1 MKLIIAGCGRVG
13 SELAQKVAGKG
24 YDVNVIDIDPEA
36 FHRLGPDFRGR
47 TIQGDVRDRAILER
61 ADVQEAD
68 GFAAV
73 TPRDDLNLVAS
84 QAVKSLY
91 NVPNVVAHVYDP
103 THAHAFALAGVHAIN
118 PSSWGAQRME
128 QVLTHPGSV
137 EIVSLGNG
145 EVRVLEICI
154 PPRLS
159 GSSVADIVDRCTCIP
174 TALIRGG
181 KAMLLEPDT
190 TVKQGDLLV
199 VTLESAFLPS
209 MDTLL
214 KEQEN

>member
-13 SELAQKVAGKG
+13 SELAQKVALKG
-24 YDVNVIDIDPEA
+24 YDVNVIDINPGA
-36 FHRLGPDFRGR
+36 FDRLGPDFRGR

-61 ADVQEAD
+61 AGVQEAD

-73 TPRDDLNLVAS
+73 TPRDDVNLVAA

-91 NVPNVVAHVYDP
+91 NVANVVAHVYDP
-103 THAHAFALAGVHAIN
+103 AHSHVFALAGVHAIN

-128 QVLTHPGSV
+128 QLLTHPGSI

-145 EVRVLEICI
+145 EVRLLEIRI
-154 PPRLS
+154 PDHLD
-159 GSSVADIVDRCTCIP
+159 GSTISDIVARCTCIP

-181 KAMLLEPDT
+181 EASLLEPDT
-190 TVKQGDLLV
+190 RLEQGDLLV
-199 VTLESAFLPS
+199 VTLESSYLPS
-209 MDTLL
+209 MDQLL
-214 KEQEN
+214 KEQEG